1 MNHLLAGFLLT
12 ASLASASIFSTNCTL
27 PTQTTTIV
35 SGANI
40 RGTFDI
46 LWSGLFT
53 IFICIWTVQHLNV
66 PEQRKGRDPGWRGDL
81 KWAWK
86 SFFTKFK
93 WMLFTLILPE
103 FMFAKACAERIIAQ
117 RSMKKVRSL
126 KHQNVDI
133 SEAESSNWTTAHAFY
148 AEMGGFVIHP
158 HGEGTT
164 GTRVVDT
171 FDIMEFRRRGFLRTL
186 PTITA
191 DHLNDLSN
199 GDSFTKIAAVG
210 QVSWMVVQ
218 VIERAVKRLPI
229 TQLEVTACG
238 FAALT
243 FLTYLLWW
251 EKPQAVRSVTELSLS
266 ETAPDFEA
274 LAEFLNDRRFGIN
287 DMVVVVDGATRKL
300 KDNEPMPNQTISFD
314 KNFDITFILGF
325 VLGGIILGCVE
336 STAWKFDFP
345 TSIELLLWRIS
356 SLLIIAAFPLLYTI
370 AATIL
375 WLTSAW
381 KGMYIIID
389 RVLKVAGYITLAIF
403 SFTRLFILFETL
415 YSLFHLPPGAFISTW
430 SSNIPHIA

>member
-1 MNHLLAGFLLT
+1 
-12 ASLASASIFSTNCTL
+12 FSTNCTL
-27 PTQTTTIV
+27 PTKTTTIV

-86 SFFTKFK
+86 GFFTKFK

-103 FMFAKACAERIIAQ
+103 FLFAKACAERIVAHE
-117 RSMKKVRSL
+117 SMKDVRNM
-126 KHQNVDI
+126 KAEGQR
-133 SEAESSNWTTAHAFY
+133 SEAESSNWTAAHAFY

-164 GTRVVDT
+164 DTRVVAT
-171 FDIMEFRRRGFLRTL
+171 IDIVEFRKRGFLRTL

-210 QVSWMVVQ
+210 QVTWMVVQ
-218 VIERAVKRLPI
+218 VIVRAVNRIPI

-238 FAALT
+238 SAALT

-251 EKPQAVRSVTELSLS
+251 DKPQAVSSVTELPLS
-266 ETAPDFEA
+266 EDAPDFES
-274 LAEFLNDRRFGIN
+274 LVESLQDRTFCIN
-287 DMVVVVDGATRKL
+287 DMVLVSGELPRKL
-300 KDNEPMPNQTISFD
+300 EDNEPMPQQTISGHG
-314 KNFDITFILGF
+314 NTDILFVLGF

-336 STAWKFDFP
+336 SSAWKFDFP

-356 SLLIIAAFPLLYTI
+356 SLVIIAAFPLLYTI
-370 AATIL
+370 IL
-375 WLTSAW
+375 
-381 KGMYIIID
+381 IIELAFPKTRMASEE
-389 RVLKVAGYITLAIF
+389 RVLQVASFITFPIF
-403 SFTRLFILFETL
+403 FFARLFILFETI
-415 YSLFHLPPGAFISTW
+415 YSLFHLPPGVFISTW
-430 SSNIPHIA
+430 SSSVPHL

>member
-1 MNHLLAGFLLT
+1 LLASFLLT
-12 ASLASASIFSTNCTL
+12 ASLASASTFSTNCTL
-27 PTQTTTIV
+27 PTQTTTII

-46 LWSGLFT
+46 LWSSLFT

-66 PEQRKGRDPGWRGDL
+66 PEQRKGRDPGWCGDL

-86 SFFTKFK
+86 GFFTKFK
-93 WMLFTLILPE
+93 WMIFTLILPE
-103 FMFAKACAERIIAQ
+103 FIFAKACAERIVAQ
-117 RSMKKVRSL
+117 KSMKKVRSL
-126 KHQNVDI
+126 KHQKVDI
-133 SEAESSNWTTAHAFY
+133 SEAERSNWTTAHAFY

-164 GTRVVDT
+164 DTRVLDT
-171 FDIMEFRRRGFLRTL
+171 FTILEFRKRGFLRTL

-199 GDSFTKIAAVG
+199 GDSFTKTAAVG

-218 VIERAVKRLPI
+218 VIVRAVKRLPI

-251 EKPQAVRSVTELSLS
+251 EKPQAVRSVTELPLS
-266 ETAPDFEA
+266 EAPEFEA
-274 LAEFLNDRRFGIN
+274 LEQLLTFRDFCFHEL
-287 DMVVVVDGATRKL
+287 VVESDDVCRNL
-300 KDNEPMPNQTISFD
+300 KDNKPMPNHTMSVHKKTD
-314 KNFDITFILGF
+314 YTFVLVF
-325 VLGGIILGCVE
+325 SLGGIILGCVE

-356 SLLIIAAFPLLYTI
+356 SLLIIAAFPLLYII
-370 AATIL
+370 AVMVL
-375 WLTSAW
+375 WLTTAW
-381 KGMYIIID
+381 EDMDITIA
-389 RVLKVAGYITLAIF
+389 RVMKVASYITFAIF
-403 SFTRLFILFETL
+403 LFARLFILFETI
-415 YSLFHLPPGAFISTW
+415 YSLFHLPPEAFISTW